1 MNALSCF
8 DGVILI
14 LPIVRSMSSFDP
26 NEGFL
31 DDQLDWLAEIKVGAD
46 HVLVVA
52 WQVGK
57 YDDLFAQVYRAHF
70 LPG

>member
-1 MNALSCF
+1 
-8 DGVILI
+8 
-14 LPIVRSMSSFDP
+14 MSSFDP
-26 NEGFL
+26 IGGFL